1 MVNDYS
7 ETVERPPRM
16 SIGAVGWM
24 RANLFG
30 NWYNGLLTVMCGV
43 AVALGAWFG
52 LKWIFVTA
60 GLVGDS
66 PTRRPVSSSVS
77 STP

>member
-30 NWYNGLLTVMCGV
+30 NWSDGLLTVICGV
-43 AVALGAWFG
+43 A
-52 LKWIFVTA
+52 A
-60 GLVGDS
+60 GPG
-66 PTRRPVSSSVS
+66 PVVW
-77 STP
+77 P